1 MRKNGMWI
9 GLVAIVGLFALSGL
23 AFADGSGFSNTME
36 LTAKMKEIGA
46 FLLGVVFFGFLVVG
60 GYIIVTSL
68 VDAKRQGGWGH
79 FVVGVF
85 MVLIAGIALWTI
97 TSMANQDPNQISQEI
112 RVQGR

>member
-9 GLVAIVGLFALSGL
+9 GWVAALGVFAISGL
-23 AFADGSGFSNTME
+23 AFAAGDGFNDTAG
-36 LTAKMKEIGA
+36 LTAKMREIGA

-68 VDAKRQGGWGH
+68 VDARRQGGWGH

-112 RVQGR
+112 RVQGK